1 MQILKLDGLCKQYP
15 AFRLENVSFSM
26 EAGTIM
32 GLIGRNGAGKTTTL
46 KSMLHLVHPDAG
58 TVTICGLDMDKDERE
73 IRSRIGFVSGGAS
86 YYQRKRL
93 RELTDVTK
101 RFYPGWDDGRYARLV
116 RQFSLD
122 ESKRVCELS
131 EGMKVKYQLAAAMSH
146 RAELLILDEPT
157 SGLDPVSRDELLDT
171 FRTLCEQEGVS
182 ILFSTHITSDLDACA
197 DTITYIQHGRVA
209 ASTDK
214 KAWTGGISCCRAATR
229 RVHPRCGPRAS
240 ARAATKESSKRFS
253 AKRTPRWPPASHSRR
268 RIWNRSWSI
277 WNGRRKHEA
286 ADEKGMEAGRH
297 AGAAA
302 VFAAERAGA
311 RAELSVLRDVFL

>member
-73 IRSRIGFVSGGAS
+73 IRSRIGFVSGCAS

-122 ESKRVCELS
+122 ESKRICELS

-157 SGLDPVSRDELLDT
+157 SGLDHVVPYMKTVCESYAPADLVRQLPVLLGGVAVYALVT
-171 FRTLCEQEGVS
+171 YLAFRTSAARFEQV
-182 ILFSTHITSDLDACA
+182 DL
-197 DTITYIQHGRVA
+197 
-209 ASTDK
+209 
-214 KAWTGGISCCRAATR
+214 
-229 RVHPRCGPRAS
+229 
-240 ARAATKESSKRFS
+240 
-253 AKRTPRWPPASHSRR
+253 
-268 RIWNRSWSI
+268 
-277 WNGRRKHEA
+277 
-286 ADEKGMEAGRH
+286 
-297 AGAAA
+297 
-302 VFAAERAGA
+302 
-311 RAELSVLRDVFL
+311 

>member
-86 YYQRKRL
+86 YYQRRRL

-214 KAWTGGISCCRAATR
+214 KAWTGGYLLLQGSDAACTPAL
-229 RVHPRCGPRAS
+229 RVAC
-240 ARAATKESSKRFS
+240 
-253 AKRTPRWPPASHSRR
+253 
-268 RIWNRSWSI
+268 I
-277 WNGRRKHEA
+277 
-286 ADEKGMEAGRH
+286 
-297 AGAAA
+297 
-302 VFAAERAGA
+302 GA
-311 RAELSVLRDVFL
+311 RSHKGELEALLRKEDAALAGGCALTPANL

>member
-182 ILFSTHITSDLDACA
+182 ILFSTHI
-197 DTITYIQHGRVA
+197 
-209 ASTDK
+209 STDK
-214 KAWTGGISCCRAATR
+214 KAWTGGYLLLQGSDAACTPALRAA
-229 RVHPRCGPRAS
+229 C
-240 ARAATKESSKRFS
+240 
-253 AKRTPRWPPASHSRR
+253 
-268 RIWNRSWSI
+268 I
-277 WNGRRKHEA
+277 
-286 ADEKGMEAGRH
+286 
-297 AGAAA
+297 
-302 VFAAERAGA
+302 GA
-311 RAELSVLRDVFL
+311 RSHKGELEALLRKEDAALAAGFALTPANLEQIMVHLEREAEA

>member
-157 SGLDPVSRDELLDT
+157 SGLDHVVPYMKTVCESYAPADLVRQLPVLLGGVAVYALVT
-171 FRTLCEQEGVS
+171 YLAFRTSAARFEQV
-182 ILFSTHITSDLDACA
+182 DL
-197 DTITYIQHGRVA
+197 
-209 ASTDK
+209 
-214 KAWTGGISCCRAATR
+214 
-229 RVHPRCGPRAS
+229 
-240 ARAATKESSKRFS
+240 
-253 AKRTPRWPPASHSRR
+253 
-268 RIWNRSWSI
+268 
-277 WNGRRKHEA
+277 
-286 ADEKGMEAGRH
+286 
-297 AGAAA
+297 
-302 VFAAERAGA
+302 
-311 RAELSVLRDVFL
+311 

>member
-101 RFYPGWDDGRYARLV
+101 RFYPGWDDGHYARLV

-157 SGLDPVSRDELLDT
+157 SGLDHVVPYMKTVCESYAPADLVRQLPVLLGGVAVYALVT
-171 FRTLCEQEGVS
+171 YLAFRTSAARFEQV
-182 ILFSTHITSDLDACA
+182 DL
-197 DTITYIQHGRVA
+197 
-209 ASTDK
+209 
-214 KAWTGGISCCRAATR
+214 
-229 RVHPRCGPRAS
+229 
-240 ARAATKESSKRFS
+240 
-253 AKRTPRWPPASHSRR
+253 
-268 RIWNRSWSI
+268 
-277 WNGRRKHEA
+277 
-286 ADEKGMEAGRH
+286 
-297 AGAAA
+297 
-302 VFAAERAGA
+302 
-311 RAELSVLRDVFL
+311 

>member
-26 EAGTIM
+26 ESGTIM

-101 RFYPGWDDGRYARLV
+101 RFYPGWDDGRYARLA

-197 DTITYIQHGRVA
+197 DTITYIQNGRVA
-209 ASTDK
+209 VSADK
-214 KAWTGGISCCRAATR
+214 KTLTDAYLSLQGEDAACSAALRAR
-229 RVHPRCGPRAS
+229 L
-240 ARAATKESSKRFS
+240 
-253 AKRTPRWPPASHSRR
+253 
-268 RIWNRSWSI
+268 I
-277 WNGRRKHEA
+277 
-286 ADEKGMEAGRH
+286 
-297 AGAAA
+297 
-302 VFAAERAGA
+302 GA
-311 RAELSVLRDVFL
+311 RSHKGELEALLHKEDAALADGFALAPANLEQIMVHLEREADV

>member
-73 IRSRIGFVSGGAS
+73 IRS
-86 YYQRKRL
+86 
-93 RELTDVTK
+93 
-101 RFYPGWDDGRYARLV
+101 RLV

-197 DTITYIQHGRVA
+197 DTITYIQNGRVA
-209 ASTDK
+209 VSADK
-214 KAWTGGISCCRAATR
+214 KTLTDAYLSLQGEDAACSAALRAR
-229 RVHPRCGPRAS
+229 L
-240 ARAATKESSKRFS
+240 
-253 AKRTPRWPPASHSRR
+253 
-268 RIWNRSWSI
+268 I
-277 WNGRRKHEA
+277 
-286 ADEKGMEAGRH
+286 
-297 AGAAA
+297 
-302 VFAAERAGA
+302 GA
-311 RAELSVLRDVFL
+311 RSHKGELEALLHKEDAALADGFALAPANLEQIMVHLEREADV

>member
-122 ESKRVCELS
+122 ESKRICELS

-157 SGLDPVSRDELLDT
+157 SGLDHVVPYMKTVCESYAPADLVRQLPVLLGGVAVYALVT
-171 FRTLCEQEGVS
+171 YLAFRTSAARFEQV
-182 ILFSTHITSDLDACA
+182 DL
-197 DTITYIQHGRVA
+197 
-209 ASTDK
+209 
-214 KAWTGGISCCRAATR
+214 
-229 RVHPRCGPRAS
+229 
-240 ARAATKESSKRFS
+240 
-253 AKRTPRWPPASHSRR
+253 
-268 RIWNRSWSI
+268 
-277 WNGRRKHEA
+277 
-286 ADEKGMEAGRH
+286 
-297 AGAAA
+297 
-302 VFAAERAGA
+302 
-311 RAELSVLRDVFL
+311 

>member
-101 RFYPGWDDGRYARLV
+101 RFYPGWDDGRYACLV

-157 SGLDPVSRDELLDT
+157 SGLDPVSRDERLDT

-182 ILFSTHITSDLDACA
+182 ILFSTHITSDLERCA
-197 DTITYIQHGRVA
+197 HRIAYIRSGRIQAVCKTEEFAGEYRLVSLPETPQDGPVKA
-209 ASTDK
+209 AL
-214 KAWTGGISCCRAATR
+214 I
-229 RVHPRCGPRAS
+229 GPRLEKTGLS
-240 ARAATKESSKRFS
+240 ALVRREDAQRLGLPCVPCDLENAMIHLEKE
-253 AKRTPRWPPASHSRR
+253 A
-268 RIWNRSWSI
+268 
-277 WNGRRKHEA
+277 
-286 ADEKGMEAGRH
+286 
-297 AGAAA
+297 
-302 VFAAERAGA
+302 
-311 RAELSVLRDVFL
+311 

>member
-1 MQILKLDGLCKQYP
+1 MEILRLDGLCKQYP
-15 AFRLENVSFSM
+15 AFRLDNVSFSM

-58 TVTICGLDMDKDERE
+58 KITICGLDMDTDERA

-101 RFYPGWDDGRYARLV
+101 DFYPGWDGERYARLV

-122 ESKRVCELS
+122 ERKRVCELS
-131 EGMKVKYQLAAAMSH
+131 EGMKVKYQLAVAMSH
-146 RAELLILDEPT
+146 KAELLILDEPT

-171 FRTLCEQEGVS
+171 FLTLCEQEGVS

-197 DTITYIQHGRVA
+197 DTITYIQSGRVA
-209 ASTDK
+209 VSGKKQALTGAYLSVQGPDAACGAALRIAQSQASVTCL
-214 KAWTGGISCCRAATR
+214 A
-229 RVHPRCGPRAS
+229 PLNFP
-240 ARAATKESSKRFS
+240 
-253 AKRTPRWPPASHSRR
+253 R
-268 RIWNRSWSI
+268 RITRPVSYYALF
-277 WNGRRKHEA
+277 E
-286 ADEKGMEAGRH
+286 
-297 AGAAA
+297 
-302 VFAAERAGA
+302 
-311 RAELSVLRDVFL
+311 

>member
-171 FRTLCEQEGVS
+171 FRTLCEQEGS
-182 ILFSTHITSDLDACA
+182 SPRTSPRTSTPARIRSRTSSM
-197 DTITYIQHGRVA
+197 A
-209 ASTDK
+209 ASRPARTRRRGP
-214 KAWTGGISCCRAATR
+214 GGISCCRAATR
-229 RVHPRCGPRAS
+229 RARLRCGPRAS
-240 ARAATKESSKRFS
+240 ARAATRASSKRFS
-253 AKRTPRWPPASHSRR
+253 AKRTPRWPPASRSRR

>member
-157 SGLDPVSRDELLDT
+157 AGLDPKERVRL
-171 FRTLCEQEGVS
+171 RTLLAGMAQDRIILVATHVVS
-182 ILFSTHITSDLDACA
+182 DVES
-197 DTITYIQHGRVA
+197 V
-209 ASTDK
+209 
-214 KAWTGGISCCRAATR
+214 
-229 RVHPRCGPRAS
+229 
-240 ARAATKESSKRFS
+240 ATKV
-253 AKRTPRWPPASHSRR
+253 
-268 RIWNRSWSI
+268 ILL
-277 WNGRRKHEA
+277 
-286 ADEKGMEAGRH
+286 
-297 AGAAA
+297 
-302 VFAAERAGA
+302 RAGKIVDA
-311 RAELSVLRDVFL
+311 APVPELIETYAPGGGLEDVYLTVFGEEDGK

>member
-1 MQILKLDGLCKQYP
+1 MEILRLDGLCKQYP

-93 RELTDVTK
+93 RELTDVMK
-101 RFYPGWDDGRYARLV
+101 RFYPGWDDERYARLA

-197 DTITYIQHGRVA
+197 DTITYIRNGEIF
-209 ASTDK
+209 ASE
-214 KAWTGGISCCRAATR
+214 ARRAFTER
-229 RVHPRCGPRAS
+229 YRYLRAD
-240 ARAATKESSKRFS
+240 
-253 AKRTPRWPPASHSRR
+253 
-268 RIWNRSWSI
+268 
-277 WNGRRKHEA
+277 EA
-286 ADEKGMEAGRH
+286 AVSPELAAKLIAPRRHQGEIEGLLRTADAPEAGSPATLEQIMVH
-297 AGAAA
+297 L
-302 VFAAERAGA
+302 EREVEA
-311 RAELSVLRDVFL
+311 

>member
-15 AFRLENVSFSM
+15 AFRLDNVSFSM

-122 ESKRVCELS
+122 ESKRICELS
-131 EGMKVKYQLAAAMSH
+131 EGMKVKYQLAVAMSH
-146 RAELLILDEPT
+146 RAELLILDEAT
-157 SGLDPVSRDELLDT
+157 SSIDTRTEAIVQRGMDQLMEGRTVFVIAHRLSTVKNSDVIMVLD
-171 FRTLCEQEGVS
+171 
-182 ILFSTHITSDLDACA
+182 
-197 DTITYIQHGRVA
+197 HGRIIER
-209 ASTDK
+209 
-214 KAWTGGISCCRAATR
+214 G
-229 RVHPRCGPRAS
+229 
-240 ARAATKESSKRFS
+240 
-253 AKRTPRWPPASHSRR
+253 SHEKL
-268 RIWNRSWSI
+268 I
-277 WNGRRKHEA
+277 A
-286 ADEKGMEAGRH
+286 EKGTYYQLYT
-297 AGAAA
+297 GA
-302 VFAAERAGA
+302 F
-311 RAELSVLRDVFL
+311 ELE

>member
-1 MQILKLDGLCKQYP
+1 MEILRLDGLCKQYP
-15 AFRLENVSFSM
+15 AFRLDNVSFSM

-58 TVTICGLDMDKDERE
+58 KITICGLDMDTNERA

-101 RFYPGWDDGRYARLV
+101 DFYPGWDGERYARLV

-122 ESKRVCELS
+122 ERKRVCELS
-131 EGMKVKYQLAAAMSH
+131 EGMKVKYQLAVAMSH
-146 RAELLILDEPT
+146 KAELLILDEPT

-171 FRTLCEQEGVS
+171 FLTLCEQEGVS

-197 DTITYIQHGRVA
+197 DTITYIRNGEIF
-209 ASTDK
+209 ASE
-214 KAWTGGISCCRAATR
+214 ARRAFTER
-229 RVHPRCGPRAS
+229 YRYLRAD
-240 ARAATKESSKRFS
+240 
-253 AKRTPRWPPASHSRR
+253 
-268 RIWNRSWSI
+268 
-277 WNGRRKHEA
+277 EA
-286 ADEKGMEAGRH
+286 AVSPELAAKLIAPRRHQGEIEGLLRTADAPEAGSPATLEQIMVHLERE
-297 AGAAA
+297 
-302 VFAAERAGA
+302 AE
-311 RAELSVLRDVFL
+311 V